1 MKFLYLDHA
10 ATSPMRESVW
20 DAMKNAEAEG
30 YGNPSGSH
38 KLSRN
43 AKNIVEESRELI
55 ARSVGATPEELIF
68 TSSGTESDNWSIK
81 SPFESSLPTAQDL
94 VTSSIEHEAVL
105 ASAQWIEEK
114 GFNVSYINPSSN
126 GKVDSKEYI
135 TAIKD
140 TTSVASLMWGNNE
153 TGVLQ
158 PVEEIGKQLNSNKKL
173 LFHSDIVQ
181 GFVSTDIDFHKV
193 GVKSAAMSA
202 HKIGGPKGV
211 GFMFLHNGYRI
222 DSYLHGGKQELER
235 RAGTVN
241 VIGIAGFAAAVKE
254 HEERFDEE
262 VEMMLNEKNIFENI
276 ISENEGIKII
286 GVEEKRLPHISN
298 IQIKGVNSE
307 NLLVLLDLD
316 GVGVSR
322 GSACASGAQRPS
334 HVLTAMGI
342 QAREAN
348 SHLRISFGWTTQL
361 GDGEKGA
368 RKVLKAIKEIS

>member
-1 MKFLYLDHA
+1 MNFLYLDHA

-20 DAMKNAEAEG
+20 DAMRNAEAEG
-30 YGNPSGSH
+30 FGNPSGSH

-43 AKNIVEESRELI
+43 AKNIVEESREVI
-55 ARSVGATPEELIF
+55 ALSVGAAPEELIF

-81 SPFESSLPTAQDL
+81 SPFELELPTSQDL

-105 ASAQWIEEK
+105 ESAQWIEKK
-114 GFNVSYINPSSN
+114 GFNVSYVNPGSN
-126 GKVDSKEYI
+126 GKVDSIEYLA
-135 TAIKD
+135 AIKD

-158 PVEEIGKQLNSNKKL
+158 PVEEIGKQLNNNKKL

-181 GFVSTDIDFHKV
+181 GFVSTHIDFHKA
-193 GVKSAAMSA
+193 GVRSAAMSA

-211 GFMFLHNGYRI
+211 GFMFLHNEYRI
-222 DSYLHGGKQELER
+222 GSYFHGGKQELER

-241 VIGIAGFAAAVKE
+241 VVGIAGFAAAVKE
-254 HEERFDEE
+254 HEERFSEE
-262 VEMMLNEKNIFENI
+262 VEMMLNEKNIFENV
-276 ISENEGIKII
+276 ISQNKDIKII
-286 GVEEKRLPHISN
+286 GIEEQRLPHISN

-322 GSACASGAQRPS
+322 GSACASGAQKPS

>member
-20 DAMKNAEAEG
+20 DAMKIAETEG

-55 ARSVGATPEELIF
+55 ARSVGATPEEIIF

-81 SPFESSLPTAQDL
+81 SSFDSALPTAQDL

-114 GFNVSYINPSSN
+114 GFNVSYINPTSN
-126 GKVDSKEYI
+126 GKVDSKEFI
-135 TAIKD
+135 TAVKD

-181 GFVSTDIDFHKV
+181 GFVSTQIDFHKA

-211 GFMFLHNGYRI
+211 GFMFLHNEYRI

-241 VIGIAGFAAAVKE
+241 VVGIAGFAAAVKE
-254 HEERFDEE
+254 HEERFNDE
-262 VEMMLNEKNIFENI
+262 VEMMLNEKKIFENVI
-276 ISENEGIKII
+276 REKEGIKII

-348 SHLRISFGWTTQL
+348 SHLRISFGWTTQF

>member
-20 DAMKNAEAEG
+20 DAMRNAEAEG

-81 SPFESSLPTAQDL
+81 SPFELALPTPQDL

-105 ASAQWIEEK
+105 VSAQWIEKK
-114 GFNVSYINPSSN
+114 GFNVTYIDPSSN
-126 GKVDSKEYI
+126 GKVDSKEYVA
-135 TAIKD
+135 AIKD

-158 PVEEIGKQLNSNKKL
+158 PVEEIGKQLSNNKKL

-181 GFVSTDIDFHKV
+181 GFVSTNIDFHKA

-211 GFMFLHNGYRI
+211 GFMFLHNEYKIG
-222 DSYLHGGKQELER
+222 SYFHGGKQELER

-241 VIGIAGFAAAVKE
+241 VVGIAGFAAAVKE
-254 HEERFDEE
+254 HDERFNEE
-262 VEMMLNEKNIFENI
+262 VETMLNEKNIFENV
-276 ISENEGIKII
+276 ISQNEDIKII
-286 GVEEKRLPHISN
+286 GMEEQRLPHISN

-322 GSACASGAQRPS
+322 GSACASGAQKPS

-342 QAREAN
+342 QPREAN

-361 GDGEKGA
+361 GDGKKGA

>member
-81 SPFESSLPTAQDL
+81 SPFESALPTAQDL

-158 PVEEIGKQLNSNKKL
+158 PVEEIGKQLNSNKQL

-211 GFMFLHNGYRI
+211 GFMFLHNEYRI

-368 RKVLKAIKEIS
+368 KKVLKAIKDIS

>member
-10 ATSPMRESVW
+10 ATSPMRESAW

-81 SPFESSLPTAQDL
+81 SPFGSSIPTAQDL

-181 GFVSTDIDFHKV
+181 GFVSTDIDFHKA

-211 GFMFLHNGYRI
+211 GFMFLHNEYRI

-241 VIGIAGFAAAVKE
+241 VMGIAGFAAAVKE
-254 HEERFDEE
+254 HEERFNEE
-262 VEMMLNEKNIFENI
+262 VEMMLNEKNIFENV

>member
-1 MKFLYLDHA
+1 MNFLYLDHA

-20 DAMKNAEAEG
+20 GAMRNAEADG
-30 YGNPSGSH
+30 FGNPSGSH
-38 KLSRN
+38 QLSRN
-43 AKNIVEESRELI
+43 AKNIVEESREVI
-55 ARSVGATPEELIF
+55 ARSVGAAPEELIF

-81 SPFESSLPTAQDL
+81 SPFESAFPTSQDL

-105 ASAQWIEEK
+105 ASVQWIEKK
-114 GFNVSYINPSSN
+114 GFKVSYVDPDSS
-126 GKVDSKEYI
+126 GKVNSNEYI
-135 TAIKD
+135 SAIRD

-158 PVEEIGKQLNSNKKL
+158 PVEKIGKHLNKNKKL
-173 LFHSDIVQ
+173 IFHSDIVQ
-181 GFVSTDIDFHKV
+181 GFVSTHIDLHKS
-193 GVKSAAMSA
+193 GVNSAAMSA

-211 GFMFLHNGYRI
+211 GFMFLHNEYKI

-241 VIGIAGFAAAVKE
+241 VVGIAGFAAAVKE
-254 HEERFDEE
+254 HGERFNEE
-262 VEMMLNEKNIFENI
+262 VEMMLNEKNKFENV
-276 ISENEGIKII
+276 ISENEDIKII
-286 GVEEKRLPHISN
+286 GAKEKRLPHIAN

-322 GSACASGAQRPS
+322 GSACSSGAQKPS

-342 QAREAN
+342 KAREAN
-348 SHLRISFGWTTQL
+348 SHLRISFGWSTQV

-368 RKVLKAIKEIS
+368 RKVLKAIKEIL

>member
-10 ATSPMRESVW
+10 ATSPMRESAW

-81 SPFESSLPTAQDL
+81 SPFESSLPTTQDL

-114 GFNVSYINPSSN
+114 GFSVSYINPSSN

-181 GFVSTDIDFHKV
+181 GFVSTDIDFHKA

-211 GFMFLHNGYRI
+211 GFMFLHNEYRI

-241 VIGIAGFAAAVKE
+241 VMGIAGFAAAVKE
-254 HEERFDEE
+254 HGERFNEE
-262 VEMMLNEKNIFENI
+262 VEMMLNEKNIFENV